1 MSMYSFPKQ
10 QFKGHCIHC
19 NKEIYTFDNPEY
31 NWLDHAAFVERVGDS
46 SCRIVGGYGSTTMD
60 MSVAEFVDYDL
71 YEKCVNEM
79 NKLGCFSLYI
89 CDDCIKDL
97 LKEGKVA
104 FSEEFRQSPVGM
116 IVSEEHPKG
125 YIQYANEHPNLRRR
139 NVYVP
144 IQKDVFAFKFNDGPE
159 KIVEEMR
166 KYETFI
172 RKNSPWTIDYFDGD
186 EVVVIENKKEG
197 WWIPI
202 HKDEVLVVYDR
213 EDDFLVLPEK
223 IFNKHYRFI
232 V

>member
-1 MSMYSFPKQ
+1 MSMYSFPRQ
-10 QFKGHCIHC
+10 LKGNCIHC
-19 NKEIYTFDNPEY
+19 NKEIYTFDDPDY
-31 NWLDHAAFVERVGDS
+31 NWLDHAAFVEKVGNS

-71 YEKCVNEM
+71 YKKCVNEM
-79 NKLGCFSLYI
+79 NESGCFNLYI
-89 CDDCIKDL
+89 CDDCVTKL
-97 LKEGKVA
+97 LNEGKVA
-104 FSEEFRQSPVGM
+104 YSEEFRHSPVGM

-125 YIQYANEHPNLRRR
+125 FVQYANEHPNLRRK
-139 NVYVP
+139 NIYVP
-144 IQKDVFAFKFNDGPE
+144 IQKYVFAFKFNDGPE

-172 RKNSPWTIDYFDGD
+172 REDSPWTIEYFNGD
-186 EVVVIENKKEG
+186 EVVVIENKKED

-213 EDDFLVLPEK
+213 EDDFLVLPER
-223 IFNKHYRFI
+223 IFNKHYRYA

>member
-1 MSMYSFPKQ
+1 MYINFEPV
-10 QFKGHCIHC
+10 FKGHCIHC

-71 YEKCVNEM
+71 YEECVNEM
-79 NKLGCFSLYI
+79 NKLDCSNLYI
-89 CDDCIKDL
+89 CDDCIKEL

-116 IVSEEHPKG
+116 IVSKEHPKG
-125 YIQYANEHPNLRRR
+125 YIQYANEHPNLSRR

-172 RKNSPWTIDYFDGD
+172 RKNSPWTIEYFNSDD
-186 EVVVIENKKEG
+186 VIVIENKKED

-213 EDDFLVLPEK
+213 EDDFLVLPER
-223 IFNKHYRFI
+223 IFNKHYRF
-232 V
+232 VV

>member
-1 MSMYSFPKQ
+1 
-10 QFKGHCIHC
+10 
-19 NKEIYTFDNPEY
+19 
-31 NWLDHAAFVERVGDS
+31 
-46 SCRIVGGYGSTTMD
+46 
-60 MSVAEFVDYDL
+60 
-71 YEKCVNEM
+71 
-79 NKLGCFSLYI
+79 
-89 CDDCIKDL
+89 
-97 LKEGKVA
+97 
-104 FSEEFRQSPVGM
+104 
-116 IVSEEHPKG
+116 
-125 YIQYANEHPNLRRR
+125 
-139 NVYVP
+139 
-144 IQKDVFAFKFNDGPE
+144 
-159 KIVEEMR
+159 MR